1 MEGIGLG
8 IIIGIGLAS
17 LTRITRPAVK
27 EALKVGLVTLERV
40 KGVLGE
46 GRERLADLLAEAREE
61 ISRDPRAAE
70 RSGADGALQ
79 QQPEPPAAN

>member
-27 EALKVGLVTLERV
+27 EALKVGLITLERV
-40 KGVLGE
+40 KSALGE
-46 GRERLADLLAEAREE
+46 GRERLADLVAEAREE
-61 ISRDPRAAE
+61 ISREPRAAE
-70 RSGADGALQ
+70 RNGSDGVLN
-79 QQPEPPAAN
+79 QQPDPPAAN